1 MSAEENKDNNS
12 SQSHIHI
19 FGEEID
25 SRRFGGSSKWDERD
39 KWREERECHKEE
51 WRNNHPH
58 HHGSMLWGLLIL
70 LVGVILLLNGFGL
83 ISHAFWVAL
92 VPFWPVI
99 LIIWGL
105 DILLGR
111 TSVGRILVA
120 LVAIALCVVVIVY
133 GLAKV
138 DPVVANS
145 LPPSVNSL
153 IMQPQQI
160 QININK

>member
-1 MSAEENKDNNS
+1 M
-12 SQSHIHI
+12 
-19 FGEEID
+19 
-25 SRRFGGSSKWDERD
+25 
-39 KWREERECHKEE
+39 
-51 WRNNHPH
+51 
-58 HHGSMLWGLLIL
+58 